1 MSSLHRQEGRRIEIY
16 DTTLRDGTQGLG
28 FNLSLEDKLAIAS
41 KLDDLGVDY
50 IEGGYPLSNPKDV
63 AFFREIRKVP
73 LRHAKL
79 SAFGMTRRRGI
90 PASEDPG
97 MIALLDSQAET
108 IALVGKT
115 SDLHVREVLQ
125 VTTDE
130 NLAMIGESVA
140 FLVSHGREV
149 IYDAEQFFDG
159 WKRNADYAISTLR
172 SAANAGARLLCL
184 CDTNGGTL
192 PDEMA
197 EIVDAVQAAIPGVAV
212 GVHLHND
219 SGVAVANALKSVQH
233 GARQVQGTING
244 VGERCGNVDLIA
256 VVANL
261 SLKLGYHVLQG
272 PESLK
277 KLVAVSRFVNEAA
290 SLTPQVHQPYVG
302 PAAFTHKGGMHVH
315 AVLKNVTTY
324 EHVPPESVGNDRHM
338 LISELSGTSN
348 VQEKI
353 TQMLGQKSS
362 DKALLKQILDRVMDL
377 ENEGYVFETAEASFE
392 LIVRK
397 HLGLYEA
404 PFQVERCCVTNES
417 RHGNSSVTRSEVELS
432 VGGTQR
438 RGEAAGLG
446 PVHTTFAALVAALET
461 DYPVVRSFTVDDFKS
476 HFIHTRKEKGH
487 RVRVSV
493 QLTDGTRKWGTVAVS
508 TDLDSAIWQCLV
520 EGLESAILHERG
532 SLKDAIARAG
542 GGADPAPDGGGP
554 ARQGA

>member
-1 MSSLHRQEGRRIEIY
+1 MTNLHPHPRRRIEIY

-28 FNLSLEDKLAIAS
+28 FNLSLEDKLAIAA

-63 AFFREIRKVP
+63 SFFREIRKAP
-73 LRHAKL
+73 LRHAKIA
-79 SAFGMTRRRGI
+79 AFGMTRRKGI

-97 MIALLDSQAET
+97 LIALLDSEAET

-125 VTTDE
+125 VSPSE

-140 FLVSHGREV
+140 FLVAHGREV

-159 WKRNADYAISTLR
+159 WKRNPEYALSTLR
-172 SAANAGARLLCL
+172 AAAGARLLCL
-184 CDTNGGTL
+184 CDTNGGTMPDELVEILEAVRAAL
-192 PDEMA
+192 PD
-197 EIVDAVQAAIPGVAV
+197 VGV
-212 GVHLHND
+212 GVHFHND
-219 SGVAVANALKSVQH
+219 AGVAVANALKAVAH
-233 GARQVQGTING
+233 GACQVQGTING
-244 VGERCGNVDLIA
+244 VGERCGNVDLIP

-261 SLKLGYHVLQG
+261 ALKLGYEVLQG
-272 PESLK
+272 PGSLK
-277 KLVAVSRFVNEAA
+277 KLVSVSRFVSAAA

-353 TQMLGQKSS
+353 TRMLGQKSS
-362 DKALLKQILDRVMDL
+362 DKALLKAILDRVMDL

-392 LIVRK
+392 RIVRK

-404 PFQVERCCVTNES
+404 PFEVVRCRVTNEG
-417 RHGNSSVTRSEVELS
+417 RRGDAAVTRAEVELS
-432 VGGTQR
+432 LDGVPR
-438 RGEAAGLG
+438 RGEASDLG
-446 PVHTTFAALVAALET
+446 PVHTSLAALVAALES
-461 DYPVVRSFTVDDFKS
+461 DHPVVRGYSVEDFKA
-476 HFIHTRKEKGH
+476 HFIHTRKEKGE

-493 QLTDGTRKWGTVAVS
+493 QFTDGERKWGTVAVS
-508 TDLDSAIWQCLV
+508 SDLDSAIWQCLIEGV
-520 EGLESAILHERG
+520 ENGILHECGEPEGRDREG
-532 SLKDAIARAG
+532 RERARRVPLLQRAAG
-542 GGADPAPDGGGP
+542 RE
-554 ARQGA
+554 AR